1 MIKHYLKIKNT
12 FTNHDAEK
20 NKKKTATAKFL
31 LKLTT
36 LAVTAISAFGSSGI
50 YAVWCKKSL
59 NHIFKCTK

>member
-1 MIKHYLKIKNT
+1 MMQKKI
-12 FTNHDAEK
+12 
-20 NKKKTATAKFL
+20 KKTATAKFL